1 MVSVAAE
8 GLEEGA
14 AVGAGK
20 VVMEAEEMAVEAEE
34 AIEVEVMVA
43 GAEVAGLGAAEAEL
57 TGMVTA
63 GVVLEE
69 VSAAGAMF
77 AEVGVGVREVGG
89 LEVKED

>member
-20 VVMEAEEMAVEAEE
+20 VVMEAEEMAMEAEE

-43 GAEVAGLGAAEAEL
+43 GAEVAGLGAAEAKL

-89 LEVKED
+89 